1 MTIRNLL
8 ICTTLMLAL
17 TPACSKK
24 KDPVEETVS
33 MLEDIGTAVDNAKGD
48 CGKMADGVQAVAN
61 KYKPDFAAMKA
72 ASEKAK
78 SDKDLDKKMEAKYGP
93 RLQKAMPK
101 LMGMMNCIDDPK
113 FTAVSKELADFGLG
127 GVKAKD

>member
-1 MTIRNLL
+1 MTIRNMMMCAALA
-8 ICTTLMLAL
+8 LAL

-78 SDKDLDKKMEAKYGP
+78 SDKDQDKKMEAKYGP

-101 LMGMMNCIDDPK
+101 LMGMMSCVDDPK
-113 FTAVSKELADFGLG
+113 FKAVSKELEDLGLG
-127 GVKAKD
+127 GKKSAD